1 MENEIILPN
10 GDFLQAKLDSEGDY
24 PSISVYWK
32 HRNKDDLLCFAE
44 YNPEHN
50 EGHQICV
57 GAYCESEDDVVY
69 YDSYRKEQR

>member
-50 EGHQICV
+50 VIAG
-57 GAYCESEDDVVY
+57 VY
-69 YDSYRKEQR
+69 